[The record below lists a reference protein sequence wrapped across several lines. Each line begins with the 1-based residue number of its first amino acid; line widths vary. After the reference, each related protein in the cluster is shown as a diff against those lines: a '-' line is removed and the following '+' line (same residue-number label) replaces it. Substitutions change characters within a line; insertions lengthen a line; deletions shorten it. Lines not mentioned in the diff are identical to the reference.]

1 MQYLY
6 QEAIVRPIFEKWRK
20 ILRLEEGWD
29 VKLELVDDE
38 SFQKTGDFKIDPT
51 DRKAI
56 LMLNSRNP
64 RQENPEEV
72 ICHELLHLKL
82 YPLDQL
88 TETLIEGHYEPGS
101 GAYHVVY
108 TQFMVMLETTVEELA
123 KCLLAQFGMDKNL
136 SYGRCQGMKSFNQL
150 YDGLKPLE

>member
-1 MQYLY
+1 MQCAYR
-6 QEAIVRPIFEKWRK
+6 EDTVRPIFERWLK
-20 ILRLEEGWD
+20 ILRLTESWD
-29 VKLELVDDE
+29 IVLELVDDE
-38 SFQKTGDFKIDPT
+38 DFRKTGDLKIDPE

-56 LMLNSRNP
+56 LMLNARNP

-88 TETLIEGHYEPGS
+88 TETLIDGHYESGS
-101 GAYHVVY
+101 GAYDVVY
-108 TQFMVMLETTVEELA
+108 TQFMVMLETTVEELT
-123 KCLLAQFGMDKNL
+123 KCFLAQFGENKEL
-136 SYGRCQGMKSFNQL
+136 SYGRCRGQKSFNEL